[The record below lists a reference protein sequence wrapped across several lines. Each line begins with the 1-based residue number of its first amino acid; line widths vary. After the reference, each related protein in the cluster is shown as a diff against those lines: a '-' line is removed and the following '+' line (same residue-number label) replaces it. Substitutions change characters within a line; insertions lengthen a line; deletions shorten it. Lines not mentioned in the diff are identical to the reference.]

1 MRIVDEVWRM
11 RSLPWVGSVVLMV
24 AGMPML
30 PAGGEEVRPL
40 VIAHRGASG
49 YRPEHTLAAYEL
61 AIAQGADYIEPDLVF
76 TKDGVL
82 VARHENE
89 IGGTTDVA
97 SHPRFAD
104 RRRTQV
110 IDGERITGWF
120 TEDFTLEEL
129 RTLRARERLP
139 GLRPGSAAYDGRYAI
154 PTLGEIL
161 VLLDQVEATEGRRI
175 GLIPETKHPGHFAA
189 LGHDFSKP
197 LLKVL
202 AAHGRSGPDA
212 RVWIQ
217 SFEAGNLEAL
227 HLLTALPLMQL
238 VGEQKVPPERL
249 TAIARY
255 AKAIGPP
262 KALVLGHPD
271 FVRDAHAAG
280 LEVHV
285 WTFRAEN
292 HFLTPTFRRGLSPAA
307 HGDLAGELREF
318 QALGVDAVFTD
329 FPDIA
334 VQAFSPAGRT
344 PLAE

>member
-1 MRIVDEVWRM
+1 MRIVDEKWRM
-11 RSLPWVGSVVLMV
+11 CSLPWLVSVVLMV
-24 AGMPML
+24 AVTPML
-30 PAGGEEVRPL
+30 PAIGEEVRPL

-61 AIAQGADYIEPDLVF
+61 AIEQGADYIEPDLVF

-97 SHPRFAD
+97 AHPRFAD
-104 RRRTQV
+104 RRRTRE

-129 RTLRARERLP
+129 RGLRARERLP
-139 GLRPGSAAYDGRYAI
+139 ELRPGSAAHDGRYAI
-154 PTLGEIL
+154 PTLEEIL
-161 VLLDQVEATEGRRI
+161 VLLDQVEAKVGRRI
-175 GLIPETKHPGHFAA
+175 GLIPETKHPAYFAS
-189 LGHDFSKP
+189 LGYDFAKP
-197 LLKVL
+197 LLEAL
-202 AAHGRSGPDA
+202 EAHGRGGPDA

-217 SFEAGNLEAL
+217 SFEAGNLEVL
-227 HLLTALPLMQL
+227 HSLTALPLVQL
-238 VGEQKVPPERL
+238 VEEQAVTPERL
-249 TAIARY
+249 AAMARY

-262 KALVLGHPD
+262 KALVARYPQL
-271 FVRDAHAAG
+271 VREAHAAG

-292 HFLTPTFRRGLSPAA
+292 VFLAQEFRRGPSPEA
-307 HGDLAGELREF
+307 HGDLDGELRQF

-334 VQAFSPAGRT
+334 LEALSPAGRT
-344 PLAE
+344 PLPE

>member
-1 MRIVDEVWRM
+1 M

-30 PAGGEEVRPL
+30 PAAGEEVRPL

-49 YRPEHTLAAYEL
+49 YRPEHTLASYEL
-61 AIAQGADYIEPDLVF
+61 AIEQGADYIEPDLVF

-89 IGGTTDVA
+89 ISGTTDVA
-97 SHPRFAD
+97 AHPSFAD

-139 GLRPGSAAYDGRYAI
+139 ELRPGSAAYDGRFAI
-154 PTLGEIL
+154 PTLEEIL
-161 VLLDQVEATEGRRI
+161 VLLDQVESKERRRI
-175 GLIPETKHPGHFAA
+175 GLIPETKHPTHFAN
-189 LGHDFSKP
+189 LGHDFPKP
-197 LLKVL
+197 LLAAL
-202 AAHGRSGPDA
+202 EAHGRSGPDA

-217 SFEAGNLEAL
+217 SFEAGNLEVL
-227 HLLTALPLMQL
+227 HSMTALPLVQL
-238 VGEQKVPPERL
+238 VEDQKVTPGRL
-249 TAIARY
+249 AAMARY

-262 KALVLGHPD
+262 KALVARHPEL
-271 FVRDAHAAG
+271 VREAHAAG
-280 LEVHV
+280 LEVHA

-292 HFLTPTFRRGLSPAA
+292 QFLSSGFRRGSSPAA
-307 HGDLAGELREF
+307 HGDLAGELLQFR
-318 QALGVDAVFTD
+318 ALGVDAVFTD

-334 VQAFSPAGRT
+334 VEAFSPAGRT